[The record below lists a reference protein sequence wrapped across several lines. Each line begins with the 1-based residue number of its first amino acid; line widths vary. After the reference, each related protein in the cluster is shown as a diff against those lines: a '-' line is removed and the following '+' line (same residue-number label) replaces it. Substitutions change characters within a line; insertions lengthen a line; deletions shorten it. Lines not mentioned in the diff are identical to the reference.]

1 MKLVVEEKS
10 NKKYLISL
18 NNKSKSL
25 NIVLINNYVCKYF
38 YRLRGWKKRKRTK
51 GRVINLYVVSNFK

>member
-25 NIVLINNYVCKYF
+25 NIVLINK
-38 YRLRGWKKRKRTK
+38 
-51 GRVINLYVVSNFK
+51 ISNKIKELIMRNKMNR

>member
-25 NIVLINNYVCKYF
+25 NIVLINIM
-38 YRLRGWKKRKRTK
+38 L
-51 GRVINLYVVSNFK
+51 